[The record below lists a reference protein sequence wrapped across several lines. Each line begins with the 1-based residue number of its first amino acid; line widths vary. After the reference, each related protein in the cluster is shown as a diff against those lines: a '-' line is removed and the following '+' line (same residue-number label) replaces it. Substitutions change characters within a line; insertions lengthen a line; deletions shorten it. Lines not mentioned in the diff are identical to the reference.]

1 MAKSTLDKIKA
12 SPAQPR
18 GDRAALRDHRRP
30 FPLPGRAAP
39 PPSDDHWNRILAILE
54 IAFQPIINIH
64 SGACYGYEALLRN
77 TEEAGFASIADFFD
91 SCYALGILPEI
102 EMELREKALAKFV
115 TLPHHHAVKL
125 FINLDNRALA
135 GDDELPQRTRAML
148 ARYGV
153 AESAVAFEISER
165 HSLGQPQDAIT
176 AIRHYKRHG
185 FRLAIDDFGTGFSGL
200 QLLYFSE
207 PDVLKIDRFF
217 ISDIADDAK
226 KKVFL
231 AHIVNIA
238 HLLGVVVVA
247 EGIETEREFFA
258 CKEIGCDLIQ
268 GWLAQRATLDPARLL
283 PQYDAIAVLARR
295 ERRSAVSDQRIIADQ
310 VARLTPVL
318 LNAPMEQVFERFRAD
333 KSATFFPVIDGAGQP
348 VGIVREKELKDY
360 TYSPF
365 GKELIANKS
374 FGRTLRDFVIRC
386 PMADLNSR
394 AEHILEAYAT
404 VEGSDGIMIVDGTT
418 YVGFLSA
425 HSLLRVINEKN
436 LAAARDQN
444 PLSRLPGNTVIV
456 DWVSGA
462 LDRVEREYSL
472 VYFDFD
478 NFKPFND
485 KYGFRLGDRAI
496 LLFSDLLSR
505 TMARDGGF
513 AGHIGGDDFF
523 AGFGGVDFAE
533 VMAACRDLIET
544 FRHDVET
551 FYDEETRRLGHIDGR
566 DRLGNPASFPLMTIS
581 AVVVRLPCCRDLH
594 SIDEVSRLI
603 ASLKK
608 DAKHSPDH
616 ICAATLVKSSPEQSQ
631 PRDGAT
637 DSVC

>member
-1 MAKSTLDKIKA
+1 MTQ
-12 SPAQPR
+12 QPQHRAER
-18 GDRAALRDHRRP
+18 GALHDHLRP
-30 FPLPGRAAP
+30 FPRPGLPAP
-39 PPSDDHWNRILAILE
+39 APSGDHWNDILAVLD

-77 TEEAGFASIADFFD
+77 TAEAGFASITDFFD
-91 SCYALGILPEI
+91 SCHALGILPEI

-115 TLPHHHAVKL
+115 TLPHHAVAKL
-125 FINLDNRALA
+125 FINIDNRALDA
-135 GDDELPQRTRAML
+135 DGDLPRRTRAIL
-148 ARYGV
+148 DRYGV
-153 AESAVAFEISER
+153 SASAVAFEISER
-165 HSLGQPQDAIT
+165 HSLGQPHDAIA
-176 AIRHYKRHG
+176 AIMHYKRHG

-268 GWLAQRATLDPARLL
+268 GWLAQRATLDTSQLL
-283 PQYDAIAVLARR
+283 PQYDAIAEFARR
-295 ERRSAVSDQRIIADQ
+295 ERRSAISDQRIIADQ
-310 VARLTPVL
+310 VARLRPVAL
-318 LNAPMEQVFERFRAD
+318 DAPMEQVFERFRSD
-333 KSATFFPVIDGAGQP
+333 KSATFFPVVDGAGQP

-374 FGRTLRDFVIRC
+374 FGRTLKDFVIRC
-386 PMADLNSR
+386 PMADLNSK

-404 VEGSDGIMIVDGTT
+404 VEGSDGIMIVDGTS

-462 LDRVEREYSL
+462 LERLDREYSL

-496 LLFSDLLSR
+496 LLFADLLSR
-505 TMARDGGF
+505 TTNRDGGF
-513 AGHIGGDDFF
+513 AGHVGGDDFF
-523 AGFGGVDFAE
+523 AGFGGVEFTD
-533 VMAACRDLIET
+533 VMTACRELVES
-544 FRHDVET
+544 FRLDVET
-551 FYDEETRRLGHIDGR
+551 FYDDETRRLGHIVGR
-566 DRLGNPASFPLMTIS
+566 DRLGNPASFPLMTVS
-581 AVVVRLPCCRDLH
+581 AVVVHLPCCREPH

-603 ASLKK
+603 ATLKK

-616 ICAATLVKSSPEQSQ
+616 ICAATLIKA
-631 PRDGAT
+631 GA
-637 DSVC
+637 DRPPQRVCAAELPG